1 MEQWLYGIAD
11 LTLSGS
17 IAILGVLIFRRMLQ
31 NQGKIFSYLLWIIV
45 GMRLLL
51 PISFEGVWGMLP
63 MPELGLA
70 SSAVANIGTGER
82 DGSTDAG
89 GGKGVKPSE
98 NMESMASDDG
108 IQDKES
114 LDDMNHVALSGLVH
128 EIELLGSDLAGLIA
142 KYHVIA
148 FLFWV
153 WIAGVA
159 VLAAKNVLAY
169 FRLKK
174 RVQISVREGDYYL
187 SDHISGA
194 FVLGLLKPRIY
205 LSGSLTA
212 EERKYILAH
221 EKVHLR
227 RRDYLWKWVA
237 EWILCVHW
245 FNPLAWLAFR
255 EFAADM
261 EMSCD
266 EAVLRRERRDGRAAY
281 ARVLLAEISG
291 SRVDGIVPFFREGGT
306 ERRIHN
312 MMKEKIVSKK
322 RVAVCAGVVLAAA
335 VLLIPSFRQ
344 NEMSKA
350 AEEQRA
356 DDAEVQNEDICE
368 EELSLRLDGDGN
380 WDTATEMKE
389 ELKDVKGR
397 EYGYPTSAYIIYSGG
412 GERGLGVNN
421 EQLDMAARMVRED
434 VARLGGDF
442 TCLVYDEKKSND
454 LAKKHG
460 CDLVF
465 TVGFEMPTGED
476 GKSKKHE
483 EKNWYL
489 SKGDGGQWQIKDAA
503 ITSP

>member
-227 RRDYLWKWVA
+227 RRDYL
-237 EWILCVHW
+237 
-245 FNPLAWLAFR
+245 
-255 EFAADM
+255 
-261 EMSCD
+261 
-266 EAVLRRERRDGRAAY
+266 
-281 ARVLLAEISG
+281 
-291 SRVDGIVPFFREGGT
+291 T
-306 ERRIHN
+306 
-312 MMKEKIVSKK
+312 
-322 RVAVCAGVVLAAA
+322 
-335 VLLIPSFRQ
+335 
-344 NEMSKA
+344 
-350 AEEQRA
+350 
-356 DDAEVQNEDICE
+356 
-368 EELSLRLDGDGN
+368 
-380 WDTATEMKE
+380 
-389 ELKDVKGR
+389 
-397 EYGYPTSAYIIYSGG
+397 
-412 GERGLGVNN
+412 
-421 EQLDMAARMVRED
+421 
-434 VARLGGDF
+434 
-442 TCLVYDEKKSND
+442 
-454 LAKKHG
+454 
-460 CDLVF
+460 
-465 TVGFEMPTGED
+465 
-476 GKSKKHE
+476 
-483 EKNWYL
+483 
-489 SKGDGGQWQIKDAA
+489 
-503 ITSP
+503 